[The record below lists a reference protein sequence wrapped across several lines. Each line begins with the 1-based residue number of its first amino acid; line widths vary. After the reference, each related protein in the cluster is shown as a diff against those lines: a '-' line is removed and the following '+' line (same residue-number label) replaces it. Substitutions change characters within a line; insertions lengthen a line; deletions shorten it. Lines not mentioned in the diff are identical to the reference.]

1 MLLLMKIEKK
11 ELKPGNVVKFKGSD
25 NYDIILDTVEH
36 LAFDTTLLKV
46 YHYYY
51 GYQEIEEL
59 YCNWNLV
66 VGERKADRGEK

>member
-11 ELKPGNVVKFKGSD
+11 ELKPENVVKFKGSD
-25 NYDIILDTVEH
+25 NYEIILDTVEH

-46 YHYYY
+46 YHYY

-59 YCNWNLV
+59 YCNWDLV
-66 VGERKADRGEK
+66 VGERKASCNEK